1 MRVKKIGVVSL
12 SSGIMGEN
20 FIQHELNIGL
30 ERLKQYGIEV
40 EFLPNALKGME
51 FIKNHPECDTP
62 EKDRLKC
69 TDANNFI
76 LKNALK
82 FIYEHYKLKLSLLDV
97 AEQCFISSWHLSKL
111 LNQYTGRGF
120 FEIVN
125 TIRIDKAKDLL
136 ENKNYKIQDVSERVG
151 FQDVTHFCRI
161 FKSYVGKSPSDYR
174 NYGGKG
180 K

>member
-1 MRVKKIGVVSL
+1 M
-12 SSGIMGEN
+12 
-20 FIQHELNIGL
+20 
-30 ERLKQYGIEV
+30 
-40 EFLPNALKGME
+40 
-51 FIKNHPECDTP
+51 
-62 EKDRLKC
+62 
-69 TDANNFI
+69 
-76 LKNALK
+76 
-82 FIYEHYKLKLSLLDV
+82 

-136 ENKNYKIQDVSERVG
+136 ENKNYKIQDV
-151 FQDVTHFCRI
+151 THFCRI